1 MGLSGCDG
9 AMPNRDVTGFDR
21 DASMSACD
29 VTNSD
34 LGPSMSNHDVTGYRT
49 IFA

>member
-9 AMPNRDVTGFDR
+9 AMSNRDLTGSDR

-29 VTNSD
+29 VTSSD
-34 LGPSMSNHDVTGYRT
+34 VGASVSNHDVAGYRA

>member
-1 MGLSGCDG
+1 MGPAGCDG
-9 AMPNRDVTGFDR
+9 AMSNRDVTGSDR

-29 VTNSD
+29 VTGSD
-34 LGPSMSNHDVTGYRT
+34 LGASMSNHDVTGYRA

>member
-1 MGLSGCDG
+1 
-9 AMPNRDVTGFDR
+9 VTGSDR

-29 VTNSD
+29 VTGSD
-34 LGPSMSNHDVTGYRT
+34 LGASMSNHDVTGYRA